1 MHLCYVS
8 DLTLADASNLVR
20 LYTNDT
26 TRKYLGGPLEVSLA
40 QTRAHADI
48 NTPSKLPIWAIR
60 SSTDHNFLGIISLD
74 THHDGSDIEV
84 SYELLPEYM
93 GYGYA
98 TQALEFVLNYS
109 FNELNLKKVI
119 AETQTQNK
127 ASIKLLERVGMVFE
141 KSVERFGSNQSIFFI
156 TSHQY
161 IDKHK

>member
-1 MHLCYVS
+1 MHLCYLS

-40 QTRAHADI
+40 QTRAHTDI

-84 SYELLPEYM
+84 LPEYM

-156 TSHQY
+156 TNHQY

>member
-109 FNELNLKKVI
+109 FNELNLKKV
-119 AETQTQNK
+119 K
-127 ASIKLLERVGMVFE
+127 ASIKLLKRVGMVFE